1 MIKKADVNDLEKLYE
16 LVLNKF
22 GVKYKDN
29 VFSNWL
35 VYKENDIII
44 GFINYDIIY
53 DTSEIEYI
61 YIEEDFRN
69 KGIATTLLNK
79 MIDDLKKKNINSVTL
94 EVRED
99 NIEAINFYKKNGFK
113 EITKRKNYYGAK
125 DAIMMIRNW

>member
-16 LVLNKF
+16 LVSNKF

-69 KGIATTLLNK
+69 KGIATTLLNE
-79 MIDDLKKKNINSVTL
+79 MISELKKLSINSITL
-94 EVRED
+94 EVSED

>member
-16 LVLNKF
+16 LVSNKF

-61 YIEEDFRN
+61 YVEEDFRN
-69 KGIATTLLNK
+69 KGIATTLLNE
-79 MIDDLKKKNINSVTL
+79 MISELKKLSINSITL
-94 EVRED
+94 EVSED